1 MRKLIPWLALVLIA
15 CAALAT
21 PVALPTARPIAPAA
35 TVITPTSLP
44 TQTLAPYEQYTI
56 DYLRK
61 RTYGGGKIEVLQTL
75 ADTDSFSGYAI
86 RYPSDGLNIYGFM
99 TIPKGPGPFPV
110 IVSIHAYAPPGTY
123 DPFNV
128 EADFADFFAANQF
141 IVVHPELRNQP
152 PSDSGDNLLRVGMTT
167 DVMNLI
173 ALLKARNDLPMELA
187 TANIDQLGLWGM
199 SLGGEI
205 ALRVITI
212 SSDIKA
218 TVLYSALSGDEKRNS
233 QQLSIVLQDA
243 QFQQDSQLPLEMF
256 DRVSPMYYYNRV
268 TSVVQLN
275 HGLNDKTAPISWAV
289 ETCDFLQAAGVSVQ
303 CIYYPEVG
311 HVFGGDIRE
320 KMKQNALE
328 FYQAHLLQ

>member
-1 MRKLIPWLALVLIA
+1 MRKLVLLVVFLLLG
-15 CAALAT
+15 CSTLAT
-21 PVALPTARPIAPAA
+21 PAALPTARPVKPTAN
-35 TVITPTSLP
+35 VITPIPLP
-44 TQTLAPYEQYTI
+44 TETLAPYEQYTI
-56 DYLRK
+56 DYQRK
-61 RTYGGGKIEVLQTL
+61 RTYGGGRIEVLQTL
-75 ADTDSFSGYAI
+75 ADTDAFTGYAI

-99 TIPKGPGPFPV
+99 TIPKGTGPFPV
-110 IVSIHAYAPPGTY
+110 IVSLHAYAAPGTY

-128 EADFADFFAANQF
+128 ESDFADFFSVNQF
-141 IVVHPELRNQP
+141 IVVHPEMRNQP

-173 ALLKARNDLPMELA
+173 ALLKARNDLPAELSS
-187 TANIDQLGLWGM
+187 ANTDPFGLWGM

-205 ALRVITI
+205 ALRVITL
-212 SSDIKA
+212 SPDIKA
-218 TVLYSALSGDEKRNS
+218 TVLYSALSGDEKLNS
-233 QQLSIVLQDA
+233 EQLSIVLQDD
-243 QFQQDSQLPLEMF
+243 QFQQDAQLPLEMF

-275 HGLNDKTAPISWAV
+275 HGLNDKTVPISWAV
-289 ETCDFLQAAGVSVQ
+289 KTCDFLQAAGVSVQ